1 MNLSNGIKYFNSSF
15 NDVDGVGVAIGRPDS
30 RYEQQHI
37 GLLFIDADGQPK
49 FLHLAWHYQLK
60 KDSPDDNY
68 LWLDTSLD
76 SINKVHLATF
86 CASIFESNPNGI
98 PYGVCIDGASFSEE
112 GFFIAE
118 EKYAGM
124 TCATFV
130 INVFHSQGFLIID
143 SEKWSVRETDRAWQE
158 QILRILEN
166 HAPKEYVESQKQ
178 RIQQGH
184 VARFRPEEVAIAAA
198 LSNAPHGLDILEEPA
213 KELLN
218 SIIKHI
224 KAMAINEKSSK

>member
-1 MNLSNGIKYFNSSF
+1 MNLSNGIKYFNNSF
-15 NDVDGVGVAIGRPDS
+15 NDVDGVGVAIARPDS

-49 FLHLAWHYQLK
+49 FLHLAWHYQLN

-68 LWLDTSLD
+68 LWLDTALD

-143 SEKWSVRETDRAWQE
+143 SEKWAVRENDIIWQE
-158 QILRILEN
+158 KILEILDK
-166 HAPKEYVESQKQ
+166 HLKDKDYIDAQKQ
-178 RIQQGH
+178 RIKQGD

-198 LSNAPHGLDILEEPA
+198 LSNAPHGLDTLEEPA

-218 SIIKHI
+218 AIIKYTE
-224 KAMAINEKSSK
+224 AIAK